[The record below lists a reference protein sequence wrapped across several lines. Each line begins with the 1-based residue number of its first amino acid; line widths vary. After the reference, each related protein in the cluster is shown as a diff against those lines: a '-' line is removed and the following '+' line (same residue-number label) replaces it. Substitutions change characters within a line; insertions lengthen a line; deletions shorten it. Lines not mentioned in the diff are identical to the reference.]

1 MKKIKLVVGI
11 MFLGALGSCN
21 QSQSAQEEEHA
32 HYACPMTCEGD
43 KTYHEDGTC
52 PACKMDLE
60 DVAVLE
66 E

>member
-1 MKKIKLVVGI
+1 MKKLKLI
-11 MFLGALGSCN
+11 LGFVALGMLSACN
-21 QSQSAQEEEHA
+21 QGDAGHEEEHA

-52 PACKMDLE
+52 PVCKMDLE